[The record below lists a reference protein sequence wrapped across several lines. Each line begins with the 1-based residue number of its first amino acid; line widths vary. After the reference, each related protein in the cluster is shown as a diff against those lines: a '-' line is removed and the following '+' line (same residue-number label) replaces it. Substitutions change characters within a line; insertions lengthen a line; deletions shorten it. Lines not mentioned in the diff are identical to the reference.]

1 MATVTVHQWADTTR
15 GLRELRRVARGPVVV
30 LTFDPDELERF
41 WLADYIPELVAAER
55 RRFPKIETIRLTLGG
70 TSVVTVVPVPI
81 DCIDGFGEAYYA
93 RPERFLEPAVRRL
106 QSAWSF
112 VDPDAVD
119 RRVAELAADL
129 ASGRW
134 DLRYGEWRDRP
145 VFEGSLRLIVAFRR

>member
-1 MATVTVHQWADTTR
+1 
-15 GLRELRRVARGPVVV
+15 
-30 LTFDPDELERF
+30 
-41 WLADYIPELVAAER
+41 
-55 RRFPKIETIRLTLGG
+55 
-70 TSVVTVVPVPI
+70 VVTVVPVPI

-119 RRVAELAADL
+119 RRIAELAADL

-134 DLRYGEWRDRP
+134 ELRYGEWRRRP